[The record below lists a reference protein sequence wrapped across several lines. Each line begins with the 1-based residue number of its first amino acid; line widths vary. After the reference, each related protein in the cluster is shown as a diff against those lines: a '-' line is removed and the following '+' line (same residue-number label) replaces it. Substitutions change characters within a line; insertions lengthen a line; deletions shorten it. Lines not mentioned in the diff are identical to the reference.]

1 MTIQILGSFRH
12 ISNVNQEEKV
22 PMHHQLTMPALRAKK
37 DVLVE
42 WPLGANTAQ
51 AEELAALAKSQNVR
65 TVVALQAR
73 TSPLVQKV
81 CEGLPQH
88 LTKPQSH

>member
-1 MTIQILGSFRH
+1 
-12 ISNVNQEEKV
+12 
-22 PMHHQLTMPALRAKK
+22 MHHQLTMPALKAKK

-51 AEELAALAKSQNVR
+51 AEELAALAKKQNVK

-73 TSPLVQKV
+73 TSPLIQKV
-81 CEGLPQH
+81 CVNL
-88 LTKPQSH
+88 SHGQAKNRIDKDNLGKRNHRLGCPWPHHGD